1 MKIKMTMILT
11 LTLFLYLILILI
23 LIMIRM
29 VRMNSLTLSKMMKT
43 NGNQM
48 IIRVFRL
55 MIHPF
60 PSSNST
66 YPSIVS

>member
-11 LTLFLYLILILI
+11 LTLFLYLILI

-66 YPSIVS
+66 YQSIVS

>member
-11 LTLFLYLILILI
+11 LTLFLYLILI